1 MIEGLATLAIAKS
14 GVGGQRVLRYVKG
27 LFVLTAGVLVLAGD
41 QHGHFVL
48 SMIFG
53 LLFLVDGLMQC
64 IAAYVVRYAR
74 WRYVF
79 ASGVAEILLAIF
91 FFQPYPTHYVGT
103 VPYCVGLFLAFSG
116 FKLLVLAR
124 RVRTLGPIP
133 AGRQR
138 TAGLHADRVRWPGAD
153 CVRRPAAGIERAL
166 TVHVWTPS
174 GSAKAQTRNYLMLN
188 RYIAAVD
195 VNGVISTGH
204 AALESPE
211 GVYVSLYPAQEID
224 RSPEQFGALLRATAE
239 NDVPG
244 VFQPDYA
251 TEAQAW
257 CPSTTQVRIRNY
269 DAAKLQAFWD
279 VYRQDATYNLTHRNC
294 SSSVSRA
301 LEAALD
307 GVVGRLHGPQAGWRV
322 LLRLLLTPE
331 LWVASQI
338 RKRALTMAWTPGLT
352 LDYARALSML
362 ADPRPFGWWQMSQA
376 ALRLIRQ
383 RRAAWRSQD
392 REAQARNA
400 QEAPSSQG
408 AQ

>member
-153 CVRRPAAGIERAL
+153 CVRRPAAGIGACPDRARL
-166 TVHVWTPS
+166 DP
-174 GSAKAQTRNYLMLN
+174 
-188 RYIAAVD
+188 
-195 VNGVISTGH
+195 
-204 AALESPE
+204 
-211 GVYVSLYPAQEID
+211 
-224 RSPEQFGALLRATAE
+224 
-239 NDVPG
+239 
-244 VFQPDYA
+244 
-251 TEAQAW
+251 
-257 CPSTTQVRIRNY
+257 VR
-269 DAAKLQAFWD
+269 L
-279 VYRQDATYNLTHRNC
+279 
-294 SSSVSRA
+294 
-301 LEAALD
+301 
-307 GVVGRLHGPQAGWRV
+307 G
-322 LLRLLLTPE
+322 
-331 LWVASQI
+331 
-338 RKRALTMAWTPGLT
+338 
-352 LDYARALSML
+352 
-362 ADPRPFGWWQMSQA
+362 
-376 ALRLIRQ
+376 
-383 RRAAWRSQD
+383 
-392 REAQARNA
+392 
-400 QEAPSSQG
+400 QG
-408 AQ
+408 ADAQLPDAEPLHRRR